1 MAFEIIRAE
10 GLIVPDEVCVTDKPG
25 GKIIG
30 TAKLTKTHGGSVM
43 AEVTITDQTSNPIE
57 NGLTIGAFSILE
69 DR

>member
-1 MAFEIIRAE
+1 MFEIIRTE

-43 AEVTITDQTSNPIE
+43 AEVTITDPTSNPIE